1 MGKGGGGAPQPTSQN
16 VTQTNLPEYAR
27 PYFEDLMKRGQE
39 ASQVQYQPYGGER
52 TAGFTPLQE
61 QAFQGIQN
69 LGPSPLTGTGA
80 GLTGLAAGQAAQAS
94 QYQPMAPQQT
104 YQAPQY
110 QGMGIEYL
118 GTQAPQLQQF
128 GMGPAERV
136 RTGSFAQPGTAEA
149 YMSPYMQ
156 NVVDVQQREAQRQ
169 ADIARTQRG
178 AQAVGA
184 GAFGGSRQAIME
196 AEAARNLALQKGDIQ
211 AQGLQSAFQQAQ
223 QGYQTDAARR
233 LQAALA
239 NQQAGLTVGGQNLAA
254 ALGVQ
259 QLGAQTG
266 LQSQQLNQAAQLQ
279 AQQQALGQ
287 SQAANQFAQQNAQL
301 AAQYGLAGLQAG
313 EQSRQF
319 GANLG
324 MQGAGMLGQLGAQ
337 FGQLGQTA
345 FGQQA
350 ATAQAQQQAGAA
362 QQALSQDILNKRYE
376 DFMQQTL
383 YPQSQLQFY
392 SSLLRG
398 VPVAPQQTMYQ
409 YQAPASTANQLL
421 SAGLGAYGVNKMF
434 SKEGGEIKGYAEG
447 GAVKG
452 YAVGGNVANP
462 QAQYEMALRMPIE
475 RLQQIV
481 KGMPA
486 PIEQGVALLVL
497 NQKKQTQTAMEGEQA
512 QAQLNQP
519 TIKDRILGLNG
530 LADMDIPEGGI
541 AGEPEEVEGE
551 EPLQAAAQGGPIRFQ
566 SRGEVPFLVSPELSQ
581 MFGFRQAK
589 KSKEAQQ
596 LANERASAAG
606 QPLPFP
612 EVGYLETKP
621 ETAFQRSSTG
631 MYTLPEEN
639 PILAPLQGIAGLTE
653 NAVVPATVAAPKAK
667 PKAKAAPKDSGI
679 AAGQYAQ
686 EPDAAAYGPSSVYPT
701 ATGAAQPA
709 MSEDDL
715 IKSYAEKAAGYMK
728 GPREAF
734 RSAQKASEEE
744 ARKGLSALG
753 EEAKGL
759 AALRAAA
766 ELSKG
771 GRRGF
776 ESIGAALG
784 AAGETGMQYGKE
796 RRGAEKELRA
806 SQMDMAKAEMAFKQG
821 DYELGARL
829 MDKSEDRKLKAAEQ
843 AGLDAYRK
851 EMVRLQGTELTEKER
866 HNRATERYQMGYLG
880 VLGGKGDLQERRLDD
895 VNKQKALQQASNE
908 TKTMGQIAM
917 LKRLPEYKGM
927 SDDQIR
933 TALANKY
940 YKMLSNE
947 AGLGMGAPAAP
958 FDVSGFSVREKTGR

>member
-1 MGKGGGGAPQPTSQN
+1 
-16 VTQTNLPEYAR
+16 
-27 PYFEDLMKRGQE
+27 
-39 ASQVQYQPYGGER
+39 
-52 TAGFTPLQE
+52 
-61 QAFQGIQN
+61 
-69 LGPSPLTGTGA
+69 
-80 GLTGLAAGQAAQAS
+80 
-94 QYQPMAPQQT
+94 
-104 YQAPQY
+104 
-110 QGMGIEYL
+110 
-118 GTQAPQLQQF
+118 
-128 GMGPAERV
+128 
-136 RTGSFAQPGTAEA
+136 
-149 YMSPYMQ
+149 
-156 NVVDVQQREAQRQ
+156 
-169 ADIARTQRG
+169 
-178 AQAVGA
+178 
-184 GAFGGSRQAIME
+184 
-196 AEAARNLALQKGDIQ
+196 
-211 AQGLQSAFQQAQ
+211 
-223 QGYQTDAARR
+223 
-233 LQAALA
+233 
-239 NQQAGLTVGGQNLAA
+239 
-254 ALGVQ
+254 
-259 QLGAQTG
+259 
-266 LQSQQLNQAAQLQ
+266 
-279 AQQQALGQ
+279 
-287 SQAANQFAQQNAQL
+287 
-301 AAQYGLAGLQAG
+301 
-313 EQSRQF
+313 
-319 GANLG
+319 
-324 MQGAGMLGQLGAQ
+324 
-337 FGQLGQTA
+337 
-345 FGQQA
+345 
-350 ATAQAQQQAGAA
+350 
-362 QQALSQDILNKRYE
+362 
-376 DFMQQTL
+376 MQQTL

-566 SRGEVPFLVSPELSQ
+566 NQGEVPSLIPQALRDLYYRKRTYATPAEEARAQRLEI
-581 MFGFRQAK
+581 AK
-589 KSKEAQQ
+589 KEPL
-596 LANERASAAG
+596 LAAAPDVMSG
-606 QPLPFP
+606 FMTDPITGVRIPVSDVVDRKYSDQYS
-612 EVGYLETKP
+612 EVP
-621 ETAFQRSSTG
+621 STG
-631 MYTLPEEN
+631 
-639 PILAPLQGIAGLTE
+639 IADI
-653 NAVVPATVAAPKAK
+653 VSPKAK

-679 AAGQYAQ
+679 AVGRYAQ

-744 ARKGLSALG
+744 ARKGITALR
-753 EEAKGL
+753 EESKGV
-759 AALRAAA
+759 AALRAAR

-771 GRRGF
+771 GRRSF
-776 ESIGAALG
+776 ESIGEALG
-784 AAGETGMQYGKE
+784 VAGETGMQYGKE
-796 RRGAEKELRA
+796 RRAAEKELRA
-806 SQMDMAKAEMAFKQG
+806 SQIDMAKAEMAFKQG

-880 VLGGKGDLQERRLDD
+880 ILGGKGDLQERRLDD
-895 VNKQKALQQASNE
+895 VNKQKALLQASNE

-940 YKMLSNE
+940 YKMLSGE
-947 AGLGMGAPAAP
+947 AGLGALAPSAPGAGL
-958 FDVSGFSVREKTGR
+958 DLSKWGQSQQVGR

>member
-1 MGKGGGGAPQPTSQN
+1 MGKGSGGAPQPTSQN

-69 LGPSPLTGTGA
+69 LGPSPLLQPAT
-80 GLTGLAAGQAAQAS
+80 GLTGAAGLGGLSAGQ
-94 QYQPMAPQQT
+94 QYQQMATDPSAMQ
-104 YQAPQY
+104 
-110 QGMGIEYL
+110 
-118 GTQAPQLQQF
+118 
-128 GMGPAERV
+128 
-136 RTGSFAQPGTAEA
+136 A

-156 NVVDVQQREAQRQ
+156 NVVNYQKTQAIQDYARQLPGMQATATNVGGLGGTRRAIVESEAQRNLQ
-169 ADIARTQRG
+169 NQL
-178 AQAVGA
+178 A
-184 GAFGGSRQAIME
+184 G
-196 AEAARNLALQKGDIQ
+196 IQ
-211 AQGLQSAFQQAQ
+211 AQGTQSAFDTARQAQ
-223 QGYQTDAARR
+223 QFGSQLG
-233 LQAALA
+233 LQGL
-239 NQQAGLTVGGQNLAA
+239 GLTGQM
-254 ALGVQ
+254 
-259 QLGAQTG
+259 GAQ
-266 LQSQQLNQAAQLQ
+266 L
-279 AQQQALGQ
+279 
-287 SQAANQFAQQNAQL
+287 
-301 AAQYGLAGLQAG
+301 
-313 EQSRQF
+313 
-319 GANLG
+319 
-324 MQGAGMLGQLGAQ
+324 
-337 FGQLGQTA
+337 GQLGQTA

-566 SRGEVPFLVSPELSQ
+566 NQGEVPSLIPQALRDLYYRKRTYATPAEEARAQRLEI
-581 MFGFRQAK
+581 AK
-589 KSKEAQQ
+589 KEPL
-596 LANERASAAG
+596 LAAEPDVMSGFMTDPITGVRIPVSDVVDRKYSD
-606 QPLPFP
+606 QYS
-612 EVGYLETKP
+612 EVP
-621 ETAFQRSSTG
+621 STG
-631 MYTLPEEN
+631 
-639 PILAPLQGIAGLTE
+639 IADI
-653 NAVVPATVAAPKAK
+653 VSPKAK
-667 PKAKAAPKDSGI
+667 PKAKAVPKDSDI
-679 AAGQYAQ
+679 AVGRYAQ

-701 ATGAAQPA
+701 ASGAAQPA

-715 IKSYAEKAAGYMK
+715 IKRYAEKAAGYMK
-728 GPREAF
+728 EPREAF

-753 EEAKGL
+753 EESKGL

-880 VLGGKGDLQERRLDD
+880 ILGGKGDLQERRLDD
-895 VNKQKALQQASNE
+895 VNKQKALLQASNE

-940 YKMLSNE
+940 YKMLSGE
-947 AGLGMGAPAAP
+947 TGLGALAPTAPGAGLDLSKWGQSQQ
-958 FDVSGFSVREKTGR
+958 VGR